1 MLKYEA
7 IAQDI
12 QSHIEDGALAPNDKL
27 PTVVDLCE
35 RYGVSKIT
43 VKRAFEILTERGLK
57 RDQLYH
63 SVYSFVQDTLGLK
76 ISSFHRIIRAVGATE
91 EEAGCLRLDAGA
103 PCSRSP
109 RSASST
115 TERPSSS
122 PSHAATACA
131 PSCAT

>member
-43 VKRAFEILTERGLK
+43 VK